1 MLESV
6 SLVDD
11 GQYRLLVRSIGD
23 ADAGVISALRRLRA
37 GSDTELA
44 QLLYRAPSELLRGLD
59 RETGTKLVKVL
70 RETGI
75 DVDLVPPSETYEPGS
90 AAYEVALVIKRP
102 DRMLDVI
109 RETVRVLG
117 VDVETATKLVCANP
131 AVLIGRVSQ
140 ATVEALRR
148 RYEALGVELD
158 VSRSVDA
165 EFDLAVD
172 ASDFATRKRLERLL
186 ADEQIPVAVSDAG
199 QFLATGLKTSAAE
212 RIWKKLRDA
221 DVRVQILNRDFQR
234 FDVRME
240 SAPGAP
246 GSPGSPGTNDPR
258 RRDLLD
264 WMIATIGMPA
274 RSAERALAHTPFILV
289 ENISGGEMV
298 TLLHQIHERG
308 GGASAILLPLQKFAL
323 AVKPGGDRQSAR
335 SRIETITRSAPPP
348 GFELGGPTT
357 LEGPFTKTQ
366 ARWLQH
372 ELRRVN
378 VQSLLVER

>member
-1 MLESV
+1 MLESAA
-6 SLVDD
+6 LVDD

-23 ADAGVISALRRLRA
+23 ADAAVIGALRRLRA

-44 QLLYRAPSELLRGLD
+44 ELLYRAPSELLRGLD
-59 RETGTKLVKVL
+59 RDTGTKLLKVL

-102 DRMLDVI
+102 DRLFDVI

-117 VDVETATKLVCANP
+117 VDVDTARKLVCANP

-140 ATVEALRR
+140 ATVDALRR
-148 RYEALGVELD
+148 RYQAHGVELD
-158 VSRSVDA
+158 VSRSIDA
-165 EFDLAVD
+165 DFDLAVD
-172 ASDFATRKRLERLL
+172 ASDFPTRKRLERLL
-186 ADEQIPVAVSDAG
+186 ADEQIPIAVGEAG
-199 QFLATGLKTSAAE
+199 QFLATGLKAAAAE

-221 DVRVQILNRDFQR
+221 DVKVQVLNRDFQR

-240 SAPGAP
+240 SAPGAD
-246 GSPGSPGTNDPR
+246 DPSR
-258 RRDLLD
+258 RALLD
-264 WMIATIGMPA
+264 WMVATIGMPA
-274 RSAERALAHTPFILV
+274 ASGERALAHLPFILV
-289 ENISGGEMV
+289 ENVSGGEMV
-298 TLLHQIHERG
+298 TLLHQIHEHG

-323 AVKPGGDRQSAR
+323 ALKPGGDRVAAR
-335 SRIETITRSAPPP
+335 NRIETITRSAPPP

-372 ELRRVN
+372 ELRRVG
-378 VQSLLVER
+378 VGSVLVER

>member
-1 MLESV
+1 VLESAA
-6 SLVDD
+6 LVED
-11 GQYRLLVRSIGD
+11 GPYRLLVRSIGD
-23 ADAGVISALRRLRA
+23 ADAAVISALRRLRA

-44 QLLYRAPSELLRGLD
+44 ELLYRAPSELLRGLD
-59 RETGTKLVKVL
+59 RQTGTKLLKVL

-75 DVDLVPPSETYEPGS
+75 DVDLVPPSATYEPGS

-102 DRMLDVI
+102 DRLLDVI

-117 VDVETATKLVCANP
+117 VDVDTAKKLVCANP

-158 VSRSVDA
+158 VSRSVEA

-172 ASDFATRKRLERLL
+172 SSDFPTRKHLERLL
-186 ADEQIPVAVSDAG
+186 ADERIPVAVSDAG
-199 QFLATGLKTSAAE
+199 QFLATGLKAPAAE
-212 RIWKKLRDA
+212 RIWQKLRDA
-221 DVRVQILNRDFQR
+221 DVKVQVLNRDFQR

-240 SAPGAP
+240 SAPGAD
-246 GSPGSPGTNDPR
+246 DPR
-258 RRDLLD
+258 RGALFD
-264 WMIATIGMPA
+264 WMVATIGMPA
-274 RSAERALAHTPFILV
+274 TSAARALAHLPFILV
-289 ENISGGEMV
+289 ENVTGGEMV
-298 TLLHQIHERG
+298 TLLHQIHDRG
-308 GGASAILLPLQKFAL
+308 GSASAILLPLQKFSL
-323 AVKPGGDRQSAR
+323 AVKPGGDRASAR
-335 SRIETITRSAPPP
+335 SRIETITRTAPPA

-372 ELRRVN
+372 ELRRVG
-378 VQSLLVER
+378 VHSMLVER

>member
-1 MLESV
+1 
-6 SLVDD
+6 
-11 GQYRLLVRSIGD
+11 
-23 ADAGVISALRRLRA
+23 LRA
-37 GSDTELA
+37 GTDTELA
-44 QLLYRAPSELLRGLD
+44 ELLYRAPSELLRGLN
-59 RETGTKLVKVL
+59 RETGTKLLKVL

-75 DVDLVPPSETYEPGS
+75 DVDLVPPTETYEPGS

-109 RETVRVLG
+109 RETMRVLG
-117 VDVETATKLVCANP
+117 VDVDTARKLVCANP

-148 RYEALGVELD
+148 RYETLGVELD

-172 ASDFATRKRLERLL
+172 TSDFATRKRLERLL
-186 ADEQIPVAVSDAG
+186 ADEQIPVAVSEAG
-199 QFLATGLKTSAAE
+199 QFLATGLEAPAAE
-212 RIWKKLRDA
+212 RIWKKLREA
-221 DVRVQILNRDFQR
+221 DVKVQVLNRDFQR

-246 GSPGSPGTNDPR
+246 GDHDPR
-258 RRDLLD
+258 RRALLD
-264 WMIATIGMPA
+264 WMVSTIGMPA
-274 RSAERALAHTPFILV
+274 KSAERALAHLPFILV

-308 GGASAILLPLQKFAL
+308 AGASAILLPLQKFAL
-323 AVKPGGDRQSAR
+323 AVKPGGDRDSAR
-335 SRIETITRSAPPP
+335 SRIETITQSTPPP
-348 GFELGGPTT
+348 GFELGNPAT

-378 VQSLLVER
+378 VHSVLVER